1 MRAPGAGVPPVSL
14 RAEARPA
21 DLRRP
26 VPHPKPG
33 AHSHTVAAEKP
44 VARLTVQV
52 HLKPAHG
59 ASGRVAFPGHARGVD
74 TVHPTDSPV
83 EGGGFEPPVPLAET
97 SRSLRRNGKCRRG
110 EKSRL
115 ESGGPRVRIPVPP
128 PASRVGTVEG
138 SRLAHARAAATRVL
152 AAGRIDPGG

>member
-1 MRAPGAGVPPVSL
+1 MRAPGAGVPAVSL
-14 RAEARPA
+14 RAAARPA

-83 EGGGFEPPVPLAET
+83 EGAVRSEPVSEGENSLLARKIQGNT
-97 SRSLRRNGKCRRG
+97 SILAIHPPNSRRKQDVDQC
-110 EKSRL
+110 L
-115 ESGGPRVRIPVPP
+115 TVQIPYTMEQGIN
-128 PASRVGTVEG
+128 S
-138 SRLAHARAAATRVL
+138 AAA
-152 AAGRIDPGG
+152 AN